1 MAEEKEITNNLP
13 QPIPPAKDG
22 VNQTPIANEPN
33 FNIPNY
39 PKPQEF
45 DNIADSIIQSVQ
57 NEGPTID
64 DNTRAALEAASYD
77 INKVLPQVGGYK
89 KYLSPGPS
97 GQGFNPWEANTNNFN
112 LNTVEGRRAFMAGSS
127 QRAAQ
132 NFQDTGRGTPSS
144 GAWQDPVV
152 FGMRA
157 MNADRYW
164 NHPKFEEIG
173 YHPFQD
179 NESYYNT
186 NSSWWDD
193 MSRSRGAFSTM
204 FGPAF
209 TSNWRAI
216 RDFFHGDNLAMDY
229 KGSQAM
235 ADAMRI
241 GSSSRGGIGC
251 LLYTSP
257 SPRD

>member
-1 MAEEKEITNNLP
+1 
-13 QPIPPAKDG
+13 
-22 VNQTPIANEPN
+22 
-33 FNIPNY
+33 
-39 PKPQEF
+39 
-45 DNIADSIIQSVQ
+45 
-57 NEGPTID
+57 
-64 DNTRAALEAASYD
+64 
-77 INKVLPQVGGYK
+77 
-89 KYLSPGPS
+89 
-97 GQGFNPWEANTNNFN
+97 
-112 LNTVEGRRAFMAGSS
+112 MAGSS

-241 GSSSRGGIGC
+241 GSSSRGGIGGFANDLFINSSYTAGIISSMFVEEAFPPPLPVVPGYFPA
-251 LLYTSP
+251 LLPDKLSAAVL
-257 SPRD
+257 